1 MVHLEDQIAVQDNW
15 SQRHK
20 DTQFSGDGEEEREI
34 ELRKTLLEVEL
45 SGNGKGRN
53 QPVR

>member
-1 MVHLEDQIAVQDNW
+1 MHLEDQIAMQDNW

-20 DTQFSGDGEEEREI
+20 DAQLFGGGEEEGEI

-45 SGNGKGRN
+45 PGNAKRRN